1 MTVHKM
7 LLLINNRALAHPSH
21 LASQANQL
29 NHLNVNGPRTDPTQ
43 TDPSDLSAAAAPKAV
58 WDGSK
63 GAPASARAA
72 LLPFCLTN

>member
-29 NHLNVNGPRTDPTQ
+29 NHLSAKGSRTDPTQ
-43 TDPSDLSAAAAPKAV
+43 TDPSVLSAAAPKTV